1 VTSIIAIISSC
12 VFDNINQLLIQQL
25 LIRANFGTPHTDE
38 NSPIVDD
45 SACMLLLRMVR
56 RDWRMVNKV
65 VNRRAGD
72 GPSGEDSKR
81 LFPAS
86 LKRLLSDCAQERALL
101 QALIDLIPD
110 YLWAKDANGGFIA
123 ANKALAADCG
133 LSHPKDLI
141 GLSDFDIHPRERAQ
155 AFHDVEQKVLR
166 RGETLRDLDDYVE
179 TAAGA
184 KRWISTTK
192 WPLRNENGDIVGII
206 GVGRDVTES
215 KLANDRIRFLS
226 DHDPLTGLPNRAF
239 IVDRLNQAILFAKR
253 HDRWVTII
261 CIDVDNF
268 KSINNTLGYNAGD
281 ECLKIIAQRIRSC
294 AKEEDTVVRL
304 GGDEF
309 VVLLVDQPKN
319 INLTTIALQR
329 LREAISQPASIEGR
343 PLRVTSSI
351 GVAAYPDDGTN
362 ARTLLVIGEAAMR
375 RAKKIGRDN
384 IQFCTPEI
392 NTSIRENFLLEEKLH
407 NALVENDFFLLFQPQ
422 IDLRTGR
429 IFGVEALI
437 RWKHPSFGVLSPN
450 RFIPIAEESGLIGR
464 IGAWALGAACKQ
476 NKAWQDAG
484 LPPVQVSVNV
494 SARQFQETNWVGQ
507 VIELLRES
515 GLDPKYLELELT
527 ETLIMENV
535 TLAIDTMK
543 DLQRQGVQLSI
554 DDFGTGYSSLS
565 ALKIFPL
572 ARLKIDK
579 SFVRDLAKDDNARAV
594 ATAVISLGHGLNLR
608 VIAEG
613 VETKAQME
621 FLRDN
626 NCDEAQGY
634 LFSEPIPPNE
644 MEELLEAGLRPQAH
658 KRSYLF

>member
-1 VTSIIAIISSC
+1 MV
-12 VFDNINQLLIQQL
+12 
-25 LIRANFGTPHTDE
+25 
-38 NSPIVDD
+38 
-45 SACMLLLRMVR
+45 LLRIVR

-65 VNRRAGD
+65 INTERRAAD
-72 GPSGEDSKR
+72 GPLGYDSKR

-86 LKRLLSDCAQERALL
+86 LKRLLSEYAHERALL
-101 QALIDLIPD
+101 QALIDMVPD
-110 YLWAKDANGGFIA
+110 YLWAKDVNGVFIA
-123 ANKALAADCG
+123 ANKALAADSG
-133 LSHPKDLI
+133 RSHPRDMI

-155 AFHDVEQKVLR
+155 GFHNVEQKIIR
-166 RGETLRDLDDYVE
+166 RGQTARDMEEYVE
-179 TAAGA
+179 TADGA

-192 WPLRNENGDIVGII
+192 SPLRNENGDIVGLI
-206 GVGRDVTES
+206 GVGRDITDS

-294 AKEEDTVVRL
+294 VKEEDTVVRL

-309 VVLLVDQPKN
+309 VVLLVDQAKN
-319 INLTTIALQR
+319 IGLTTIVLQQ
-329 LREAISQPASIEGR
+329 LREAISKPAHVEGQ

-375 RAKKIGRDN
+375 RAKKTGRDN

-392 NTSIRENFLLEEKLH
+392 NTTIRENFLLEEKLH
-407 NALVENDFFLLFQPQ
+407 NALVENEFFLLFQPQ
-422 IDLRTGR
+422 INLHTGR

-437 RWKHPSFGVLSPN
+437 RWKHPSFGILAPD

-484 LPPVQVSVNV
+484 LPRIRVSVNV

-515 GLDPKYLELELT
+515 GLDPKYLELEVT

-543 DLQRQGVQLSI
+543 DLQRLGIQLSI

-565 ALKIFPL
+565 ALKIFPI

-579 SFVRDLAKDDNARAV
+579 SFVRDLPNDDNARAV

-613 VETKAQME
+613 VETKEQME
-621 FLRDN
+621 FLHDN

-634 LFSEPIPPNE
+634 LFSEPLPPDE
-644 MEELLEAGLRPQAH
+644 MEELLESGLRPQAH
-658 KRSYLF
+658 DRGSFFDKT